1 MVIVNYTWLGIRV
14 EALQSWNAFVN
25 RNDVKG
31 FDFWFSDDIVVGLM
45 KLART
50 QPPGPQGIE
59 YRRAGTAR
67 MRQETRQLQMCVSTQ
82 SRRAFLQERS

>member
-1 MVIVNYTWLGIRV
+1 MCKLIGPSLFRFQVMVIVNYTWLGIRV

-45 KLART
+45 KLA
-50 QPPGPQGIE
+50 
-59 YRRAGTAR
+59 
-67 MRQETRQLQMCVSTQ
+67 S
-82 SRRAFLQERS
+82 